1 MDRLISELTVLEV
14 YCVFMLAVA
23 AVFGAA
29 LGLRELQRSASKVEK
44 AFMTLGLCLMVLFPG
59 LWGAYLIAP

>member
-1 MDRLISELTVLEV
+1 
-14 YCVFMLAVA
+14 MLAVA